1 MNEMTLEIEAALTE
15 EKWGYFRPGYY
26 PIKTHSVVPAMVCL
40 SNTATDDEP
49 NVQFV
54 LVKAD
59 CYLKEWQDALVVSE
73 QDFKQIQAKCDAT
86 IEIDITSKIENLLV
100 EFAAKGYLPLS
111 KVKTEV
117 KNNKLH

>member
-1 MNEMTLEIEAALTE
+1 MNELELEIEAALKE

-26 PIKTHSVVPAMVCL
+26 PIKTNTVVPAMVCL
-40 SNTATDDEP
+40 SNTTTDEP

-73 QDFKQIQAKCDAT
+73 QDFKQVQAKCDT
-86 IEIDITSKIENLLV
+86 DIEINISDKIENLV
-100 EFAAKGYLPLS
+100 AEFAAKGYLPLS
-111 KVKTEV
+111 KVKTEA
-117 KNNKLH
+117 KQQNFH